1 VFQLFKRLLTPLLI
15 LAILITLLNTKDR
28 FGYEEVSTNK
38 NQIIGT
44 NELTTPLFSLRRT
57 PELLTSPLATQQ
69 LEEKLEELNKILP
82 DASCFSIAIGN
93 ESLYNFQE
101 GIPLNPGGAQ
111 KIITAY
117 AALKQMGSDYQY
129 ETIISADR
137 ETDEDG
143 NLLSSDLYIFGGGD
157 PLIRTDAFMELLPES
172 FSDIRTS
179 ADGMADLTV
188 GMNILF
194 IQGAVVVNESRY
206 DEERTIAGWGQELK
220 GSSSI
225 GSLSASLLD
234 AGFDGLKQNYSQ
246 QRGENPAPLVPSI
259 NPAKSF
265 AANFDDLLEAR
276 GVIILRGAKEI
287 NNVDQGSLVELLTIK
302 SPALDQIIKQM
313 LNNDDDVTAEMILK
327 EIGKSRTGQGSTG
340 SGLVSIPEILS
351 ANNLPSTGLLLI
363 DGSGLSTDNQATCN
377 VFQGILQDNEHGE
390 TLKMA
395 LPLVG
400 SDGIVSDILAET
412 PFSLNLVAHSDFRNG
427 TGALVGVYT
436 MPNGIEINLSYLAN
450 YSSEE
455 GSELIHQTFLLG
467 LSQALSD
474 YTGGQPLAGLGPV
487 TGNS

>member
-1 VFQLFKRLLTPLLI
+1 MFQLLKRLLTPLLI

-28 FGYEEVSTNK
+28 FGYEEIDVKTN
-38 NQIIGT
+38 QVIGT
-44 NELTTPLFSLRRT
+44 SELATPLFSLRRT

-69 LEEKLEELNKILP
+69 LQEQLSELNKLLP
-82 DASCFSIAIGN
+82 ETSCFSIAVN
-93 ESLYNFQE
+93 DESLYNYQE
-101 GIPLNPGGAQ
+101 EIPLNPGGSQ
-111 KIITAY
+111 KVITAY

-137 ETDEDG
+137 ETDDDG
-143 NLLSSDLYIFGGGD
+143 NLLSSDLYVFGGGD

-179 ADGMADLTV
+179 ADEMADLTV

-220 GSSSI
+220 ESANI

-246 QRGENPAPLVPSI
+246 QRGEDPSPLVPSI
-259 NPAKSF
+259 NPARSF
-265 AANFDDLLEAR
+265 AANFDDLLEER

-287 NNVDQGSLVELLTIK
+287 NNVDQGSLVELLSVK
-302 SPALDQIIKQM
+302 SPTLEQVVKQM

-340 SGLVSIPEILS
+340 GGLVSIPEILS
-351 ANNLPSTGLLLI
+351 ANDLPDSGLLLI
-363 DGSGLSTDNQATCN
+363 DGSGLSTENQATCKI
-377 VFQGILQDNEHGE
+377 FQGILQDSEYGE
-390 TLKMA
+390 TLKEA

-400 SDGIVSDILAET
+400 SEGIVSDILMET
-412 PFSLNLVAHSDFRNG
+412 PFDLNLVAHSYFRNG
-427 TGALVGVYT
+427 RGALVGIYTTPSGIDVY
-436 MPNGIEINLSYLAN
+436 LSYLSN
-450 YSSEE
+450 FNIEE
-455 GSELIHQTFLLG
+455 GSEITHQAFLVG
-467 LSQALSD
+467 LSQALND
-474 YTGGQPLAGLGPV
+474 YTGGQPLEGMGPITV
-487 TGNS
+487 SD